1 MVIQVSKDF
10 LNDRRV
16 FNAGNDLEETGA
28 FVANTGLLEWQLSTR
43 SGLYSICAIAEI
55 RYSGDGQR
63 LA

>member
-28 FVANTGLLEWQLSTR
+28 FVANTGLLEMSAADCRMLRWRALVPQKNAV
-43 SGLYSICAIAEI
+43 AI
-55 RYSGDGQR
+55 
-63 LA
+63 